1 MQRRIRRVIL
11 PALVLLAGAAVIAA
25 SFSVCRHQANTDA
38 LVRYHPARQPN
49 TIWTTAENDILF
61 ITGDDGEADPFRAFA
76 RWNGTYVEAEL
87 YCDYGQNAELSIP
100 ADESRGTPGDVCLV
114 FGKFQIAPDR
124 FSIKVEKER
133 SAPEFVGDGGTIVLQ
148 RSFTEDLE
156 EGSALDQLVSDLT
169 GT

>member
-1 MQRRIRRVIL
+1 M
-11 PALVLLAGAAVIAA
+11 
-25 SFSVCRHQANTDA
+25 
-38 LVRYHPARQPN
+38 
-49 TIWTTAENDILF
+49 
-61 ITGDDGEADPFRAFA
+61 
-76 RWNGTYVEAEL
+76 
-87 YCDYGQNAELSIP
+87 
-100 ADESRGTPGDVCLV
+100 CLV

-133 SAPEFVGDGGTIVLQ
+133 SAPEFVGDGGTIVPQ

>member
-1 MQRRIRRVIL
+1 MQRKIL
-11 PALVLLAGAAVIAA
+11 HSIPLVLVLLAGASVIVVG
-25 SFSVCRHQANTDA
+25 FFIYRHQANTDA
-38 LVRYHPARQPN
+38 LVRYHPARQPG
-49 TIWTTAENDILF
+49 TIWATAENDILF

-100 ADESRGTPGDVCLV
+100 ADEIPGAHEDICLV